1 MSTAQ
6 PSGDPSGDPYAS
18 EVPINLPANRQD
30 PEYGSDV
37 VVDML
42 GALGF
47 DYIALTP
54 GSSFRGIHDSLV
66 NYGRNHRPE
75 IILCAHEEIAVA
87 LAHGYAKASGRVGG
101 VILHDLVGIQHA
113 LMACYN
119 ASADR
124 APVFVLG
131 GAGPADPA
139 DRRYIDWLHSANTQS
154 ELMRPYS
161 KWTDEPV
168 TLQAVLDSM
177 ARAYRISL
185 NAPPGPTYVSI
196 DAGLQEARLEGPVE
210 LPDVTLPRYRAAPP
224 IAAPAEAVEAAA
236 DLLIAADLP
245 LIVGGRIGIKA
256 EATAPL
262 VELVELLGAAYQDDR
277 DCVCLPTA
285 HPQNLTGGFGASAE
299 TEIRGEA
306 DVWLAIDCADV
317 TNVTGGYAKARGG
330 GFGPGA
336 AGSEGK
342 VIDLS
347 LNDFTLQHW
356 SNMGGAP
363 SPFDVQLLADPL
375 YGLNQLV
382 DEVKRRARG
391 KAPWRQRAEER
402 AREIAE
408 RHQALRGRQQEVL
421 KAHWDE
427 RPISVVRMIHEVY
440 EAVKD
445 KPWLSAM
452 RNYRCWYEGIWQYD
466 GAGRHLGNSGGG
478 GVGYGPGAAVGI
490 ALAARAD
497 GRFPLA
503 IIGDGDF
510 TMGPA
515 ALWTAAHYKI
525 PLMIV
530 LHNNTSFGNDEEHQI
545 KLARER
551 ARPTENAWIGQ
562 RMAAPAVDY
571 AALAR
576 SYGAWG
582 EGPVEDAGDLAGVL
596 ERAVAEVEAGAVALV
611 DVRTQ
616 LN

>member
-1 MSTAQ
+1 MSTSQ
-6 PSGDPSGDPYAS
+6 PSGDPYAS

-37 VVDML
+37 VIDML
-42 GALGF
+42 AALNF

-75 IILCAHEEIAVA
+75 LILCAHEEIAVA

-185 NAPPGPTYVSI
+185 NAPAGPTYVSI
-196 DAGLQEARLEGPVE
+196 DAGLQEAPLEGPVE
-210 LPDVTLPRYRAAPP
+210 LPDVTLPRYRPAPP
-224 IAAPAEAVEAAA
+224 IAAPAEAIEAAA
-236 DLLIAADLP
+236 DLLIAADMP
-245 LIVGGRIGIKA
+245 LIIGGRVGIKA
-256 EATAPL
+256 AATRPL

-277 DCVCLPTA
+277 DCVCFPTS
-285 HPQNLTGGFGASAE
+285 HPQNMNGGFRETAE

-306 DVWLAIDCADV
+306 DVWLTLDCSDV

-330 GFGPGA
+330 GYGPGA
-336 AGSEGK
+336 AGAEEKTRK

-356 SNMGGAP
+356 SNIGGAP

-375 YGLNQLV
+375 YGLNQLLE
-382 DEVKRRARG
+382 EVKRRAEG
-391 KAPWRQRAEER
+391 DAPWRRHADER
-402 AREIAE
+402 AKELAE
-408 RHQALRGRQQEVL
+408 RHAALRARQAESL

-427 RPISVVRMIHEVY
+427 RPISVARMIHEVY
-440 EAVKD
+440 QAVKD
-445 KPWLSAM
+445 QPWLSAM

-466 GAGRHLGNSGGG
+466 GAGQHMLSNGGG
-478 GVGYGPGAAVGI
+478 GVGYGPGGALGI
-490 ALAARAD
+490 ALAARED
-497 GRFPLA
+497 GRFPFA
-503 IIGDGDF
+503 IMGDGDF

-525 PLMIV
+525 PLLIV

-545 KLARER
+545 KLAKER

-571 AALAR
+571 ATLAR

-582 EGPVEDAGDLAGVL
+582 EGPVEDPDDLAGVL
-596 ERAVAEVEAGAVALV
+596 KRAVAEVAAGGVALV

>member
-1 MSTAQ
+1 MSTSQ
-6 PSGDPSGDPYAS
+6 PSGDPYAS
-18 EVPINLPANRQD
+18 EVPINLAANRQD
-30 PEYGSDV
+30 AEYGSDL

-42 GALGF
+42 AALGF

-75 IILCAHEEIAVA
+75 LILCAHEDIAVA

-139 DRRYIDWLHSANTQS
+139 NRRYIDWLHSANSQS

-185 NAPPGPTYVSI
+185 NAPAGPTYVSI
-196 DAGLQEARLEGPVE
+196 DAGLQEAKLEGPEGAVE
-210 LPDVTLPRYRAAPP
+210 LPDVTLARYRPAPP
-224 IAAPAEAVEAAA
+224 IAAPAEAIEAAA
-236 DLLIAADLP
+236 DLLIEADMP
-245 LIVGGRIGIKA
+245 LIIGGRIGVKA

-262 VELVELLGAAYQDDR
+262 AALVELLGAAYQDDR

-285 HPQNLTGGFGASAE
+285 HPQNLTGGFRASAE

-306 DVWLAIDCADV
+306 DVWLAIDCTDV

-330 GFGPGA
+330 GYGPGA
-336 AGSEGK
+336 GDTARRL
-342 VIDLS
+342 IDLS
-347 LNDFTLQHW
+347 LNDFTVQHW
-356 SNMGGAP
+356 SNIGGAP

-375 YGLNQLV
+375 YGLNQIL
-382 DEVKRRARG
+382 DEVKRRAEG
-391 KAPWRQRAEER
+391 EAPWRKRADER
-402 AREIAE
+402 AKALAE
-408 RHQALRGRQQEVL
+408 RHGALRARQGEVL
-421 KAHWDE
+421 KTHWDD
-427 RPISVVRMIHEVY
+427 RPISVARMIHEVY
-440 EAVKD
+440 QAVKD

-466 GAGRHLGNSGGG
+466 GAGRHLSNNGGG

-497 GRFPLA
+497 GRFPVA

-510 TMGPA
+510 TMSPA

-525 PLMIV
+525 PLLVV

-545 KLARER
+545 KLAKER
-551 ARPTENAWIGQ
+551 ARPVENAWIGQ
-562 RMAAPAVDY
+562 RMAGPAVDY

-582 EGPVEDAGDLAGVL
+582 EGPVEDPDDLAAVL
-596 ERAVAEVEAGAVALV
+596 ARAVAEVAAGGVALV

>member
-139 DRRYIDWLHSANTQS
+139 NRRYIDWLHSANPQS

-185 NAPPGPTYVSI
+185 NAPAGPTYVSI

-210 LPDVTLPRYRAAPP
+210 LPDVTLPR
-224 IAAPAEAVEAAA
+224 
-236 DLLIAADLP
+236 
-245 LIVGGRIGIKA
+245 
-256 EATAPL
+256 
-262 VELVELLGAAYQDDR
+262 
-277 DCVCLPTA
+277 
-285 HPQNLTGGFGASAE
+285 
-299 TEIRGEA
+299 
-306 DVWLAIDCADV
+306 
-317 TNVTGGYAKARGG
+317 
-330 GFGPGA
+330 
-336 AGSEGK
+336 
-342 VIDLS
+342 
-347 LNDFTLQHW
+347 
-356 SNMGGAP
+356 
-363 SPFDVQLLADPL
+363 
-375 YGLNQLV
+375 
-382 DEVKRRARG
+382 
-391 KAPWRQRAEER
+391 
-402 AREIAE
+402 
-408 RHQALRGRQQEVL
+408 
-421 KAHWDE
+421 
-427 RPISVVRMIHEVY
+427 
-440 EAVKD
+440 
-445 KPWLSAM
+445 
-452 RNYRCWYEGIWQYD
+452 
-466 GAGRHLGNSGGG
+466 
-478 GVGYGPGAAVGI
+478 
-490 ALAARAD
+490 
-497 GRFPLA
+497 
-503 IIGDGDF
+503 
-510 TMGPA
+510 
-515 ALWTAAHYKI
+515 
-525 PLMIV
+525 
-530 LHNNTSFGNDEEHQI
+530 
-545 KLARER
+545 
-551 ARPTENAWIGQ
+551 
-562 RMAAPAVDY
+562 
-571 AALAR
+571 
-576 SYGAWG
+576 
-582 EGPVEDAGDLAGVL
+582 
-596 ERAVAEVEAGAVALV
+596 
-611 DVRTQ
+611 
-616 LN
+616 